1 MEIWNLLSYAAWVCA
16 CLIFAWM
23 LMDFLRIRSEY
34 DEDMLLSS
42 REGRDELLE
51 HMSGDGG
58 RHHG

>member
-1 MEIWNLLSYAAWVCA
+1 MEIWTLLSYAAWLCSG
-16 CLIFAWM
+16 LILAWM
-23 LMDFLRIRSEY
+23 LMDFLRVRSEY

-51 HMSGDGG
+51 HMSDDGG

>member
-1 MEIWNLLSYAAWVCA
+1 
-16 CLIFAWM
+16 
-23 LMDFLRIRSEY
+23 MDFLRIRSEY

-51 HMSGDGG
+51 HMSDDGG